1 VRYAFRL
8 ATARDP
14 APQEVKILE
23 EQAKQELSHY
33 RHDRAAAEKLI
44 QVGEFPVDQK
54 LNPSELAAWTMVA
67 STILN
72 LDETITK
79 E

>member
-1 VRYAFRL
+1 MRARELL
-8 ATARDP
+8 AVGDSP
-14 APQEVKILE
+14 HNPNLD
-23 EQAKQELSHY
+23 EQ
-33 RHDRAAAEKLI
+33 
-44 QVGEFPVDQK
+44 V
-54 LNPSELAAWTMVA
+54 LASWTMVT

>member
-1 VRYAFRL
+1 L
-8 ATARDP
+8 AHYDSAPRD
-14 APQEVKILE
+14 AQ
-23 EQAKQELSHY
+23 
-33 RHDRAAAEKLI
+33 KLI
-44 QVGEFPVDQK
+44 PVGESPVDPE